1 MSNIASTAV
10 SLASSVLSAVKDT
23 QEARAQQKQTP
34 QALVTSNSTTTSSS
48 TSDKDV
54 ADRDTFLQLL
64 VTQLKHQDPLA
75 PQDGAQF
82 VAQLAQFNS
91 LDQLININSRL
102 DQLIDKK

>member
-1 MSNIASTAV
+1 MSNIASSAV
-10 SLASSVLSAVKDT
+10 SLASSVLSAVKDV
-23 QEARAQQKQTP
+23 QDARTQQKQLP
-34 QALVTSNSTTTSSS
+34 QAQVTANSTTTLS
-48 TSDKDV
+48 SDKDV

-102 DQLIDKK
+102 DQLIDQK